1 MQIQVDCRSK
11 DRRGLIEVAAQFY
24 AQILRIDGLNTN
36 ICIKPVRGL
45 RKSLGFRG
53 AITQLSRYELS
64 IAIDS
69 QLDTE
74 DLFTTLAHEMIH
86 AKQYARGHLR
96 IVQDTDGELRYQ
108 WLGYLYNSEYMDS
121 PWEQE
126 AFRRE
131 RLLANQLCKC
141 FQ

>member
-1 MQIQVDCRSK
+1 MEIFVDSRSSM
-11 DRRGLIEVAAQFY
+11 RANLINVAAQFY
-24 AQILRIDGLNTN
+24 ARELNMENLTTN
-36 ICIKPVRGL
+36 ISIRTVRGL
-45 RKSLGFRG
+45 RKTLGFRG

-69 QLDTE
+69 QLDIE
-74 DLFTTLAHEMIH
+74 DLFTTLAHEMVH
-86 AKQYARGHLR
+86 AKQYARGQLKSV
-96 IVQDTDGELRYQ
+96 ITKNGNLTYQ
-108 WLGYLYNSEYMDS
+108 WLGYIYESEYVDS